1 MCAFVPKRLAQRC
14 LGMLDLVIAET
25 PLETIRIVE
34 AAHWHPRRADDA
46 AVVWL
51 RRLLHEVALDVERD

>member
-1 MCAFVPKRLAQRC
+1 
-14 LGMLDLVIAET
+14 MLDLAIAET

-34 AAHWHPRRADDA
+34 AAHWHPRRATDA

-51 RRLLHEVALDVERD
+51 RRLLHEVALDIERD